1 MARLTLLASALVI
14 LAAGTAAAQ
23 QPIFYPAKGQSAQK
37 QGQDQVECQNWA
49 TQQTGVTPGAPAAAP
64 PPTKSGGRARGAAA
78 GAAVAGIT
86 GNDAGKG
93 AAAGA
98 VAGAAA
104 QRGARRQDRRQAAA
118 QQQQADANFGRAMA
132 ACMQGRGY
140 AVQ

>member
-78 GAAVAGIT
+78 GAAVAG
-86 GNDAGKG
+86 
-93 AAAGA
+93 
-98 VAGAAA
+98 AAA